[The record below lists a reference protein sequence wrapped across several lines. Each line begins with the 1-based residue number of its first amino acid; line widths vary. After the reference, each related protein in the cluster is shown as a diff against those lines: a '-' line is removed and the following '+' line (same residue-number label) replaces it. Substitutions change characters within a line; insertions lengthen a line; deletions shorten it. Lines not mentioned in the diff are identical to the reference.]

1 LKKTSKWLRIVEA
14 ALATFGM
21 WAVAAFALILTLRWL
36 PPDTPQPPH
45 VEEPT
50 AERAPWLMIPD
61 YVRRNEALADVL
73 RRNGFSPREVHDVA
87 EALKEHLNLRHLRR
101 GDEVEIH
108 YSRDGEVAVRIHRG
122 LLETYEARRGAGG
135 WNGRSIP
142 IQFDRQTVVRHGVL
156 KGSLFASMESMGET
170 AALVETFAEVFQWDF
185 DFHTQSRRGDR
196 FSVMVDKVFRDG
208 RFVGYGDLKAARY
221 VSGDLDL
228 AAFLYEYPPDK
239 RGYYDR
245 EGKSMRKAFLR
256 SPLTFT
262 RISSGFSY
270 SRLHPVHKR
279 RLPHTGVDYAAPIG
293 TPVHTVANGTVT
305 GISRSGA
312 GGNQVFIRHAMGYRS
327 GYLHL
332 SRFARGLR
340 VGKRVA
346 QKEVIGYVGKT
357 GTATGPHLDFRL
369 WRHGKPVNPLRQI
382 YPPGPPVPEQYIAE
396 YRQLVE
402 VLAEGLNMP
411 LKNRSLVAE

>member
-1 LKKTSKWLRIVEA
+1 MSLVEPEA
-14 ALATFGM
+14 WF
-21 WAVAAFALILTLRWL
+21 
-36 PPDTPQPPH
+36 
-45 VEEPT
+45 
-50 AERAPWLMIPD
+50 MIPD
-61 YVRRNEALADVL
+61 RVRRNEALADVL

-87 EALKEHLNLRHLRR
+87 EVLKEHMNLRHLRR

-108 YSRDGEVAVRIHRG
+108 FAHDGGVAIRIHRG
-122 LLETYEARRGAGG
+122 LLESYEAHREGGG
-135 WNGRSIP
+135 WDGGPVP
-142 IQFDRQTVVRHGVL
+142 IHFDREEVIRHGTL
-156 KGSLFASMESMGET
+156 RGSLFASMDAMGET
-170 AALVETFAEVFQWDF
+170 AALVEIFAEVFQWDF

-196 FSVMVDKVFRDG
+196 FSVMVEKVFRDG

-221 VSGDLDL
+221 VSGNLDL

-279 RLPHTGVDYAAPIG
+279 RMPHTGVDYAAPTG
-293 TPVHTVANGTVT
+293 TPVHTVAGGTVV
-305 GISRSGA
+305 GISRKGA
-312 GGNQVFIRHAMGYRS
+312 GGNQVTIRHAMGYQS

-382 YPPGPPVPEQYIAE
+382 YPPGPPVPEE
-396 YRQLVE
+396 YMPNYQKLMR
-402 VLAEGLNMP
+402 VLAGRLNM
-411 LKNRSLVAE
+411 SLPTMTATTE